1 MHVLR
6 LVYKAF
12 RFIGMVILGY
22 IIIFALSKLFPF
34 LYNLMERLQDGIYSI
49 ASELLAF
56 LKG

>member
-49 ASELLAF
+49 VSELLAF